1 MNSSALSLKGSS
13 ELSLL
18 VFNGKKDTFR
28 VWSRKFMNYL
38 EGLTIELTG
47 LWIGESD
54 KRPQPVTKF
63 EDWLVSVPA
72 LHQSEI
78 DATEKYKHYLDW
90 YRKRQDQKVRSLLV
104 QLLPVSF
111 IQQLRD
117 GSDSKMPVHEIWS
130 EVQKR
135 YGVSNA
141 ASVTALMGK
150 FIRTAG
156 KSFDTIESWFGE
168 LKSQKNLINAQ
179 SRQYLSR
186 DSVSDDLLICL
197 ALNELPSQFYGA
209 QVKYTPDSFNVNS
222 IEQILVGIFGQCSK
236 RAILA
241 MAGQSSATDVACNSI
256 STNRNEKKRPTNQGP
271 VLNGKRP
278 KLSGP
283 AGPSRTDP
291 RDKCPKM
298 SQDLSYGYERKN
310 IWSKPEK
317 VEPRAPKNNVPCGAI
332 RAEVPLPRQA
342 EVPLPASTSPAEESL
357 ADYLGL
363 GLDDD
368 FEASSPYYTPAQER
382 MEAVAGSMQTM
393 SVDMDDME

>member
-104 QLLPVSF
+104 
-111 IQQLRD
+111 
-117 GSDSKMPVHEIWS
+117 
-130 EVQKR
+130 
-135 YGVSNA
+135 
-141 ASVTALMGK
+141 
-150 FIRTAG
+150 
-156 KSFDTIESWFGE
+156 
-168 LKSQKNLINAQ
+168 
-179 SRQYLSR
+179 
-186 DSVSDDLLICL
+186 
-197 ALNELPSQFYGA
+197 
-209 QVKYTPDSFNVNS
+209 
-222 IEQILVGIFGQCSK
+222 
-236 RAILA
+236 
-241 MAGQSSATDVACNSI
+241 
-256 STNRNEKKRPTNQGP
+256 
-271 VLNGKRP
+271 
-278 KLSGP
+278 
-283 AGPSRTDP
+283 
-291 RDKCPKM
+291 
-298 SQDLSYGYERKN
+298 
-310 IWSKPEK
+310 
-317 VEPRAPKNNVPCGAI
+317 EPRAPKNNVPCGAI

-382 MEAVAGSMQTM
+382 MEAVAGMIGLST
-393 SVDMDDME
+393 VDAAIT